1 MSSGDDERNTMIITL
16 FNKGLKQ
23 REISCVLNS
32 YGHKIS
38 ERHLRRV
45 LKLLGL
51 KRRCPQRPF
60 TEIHKAVESEMKQW
74 SPEQGIRA
82 MVKRVRDV
90 RGVRPCYR
98 DDVANIMRDMDASGL
113 QRRSPGKKKIPRRNY
128 ISRGPNDTWHI
139 DGNDKLKFFGMWI
152 HLGIDG
158 FSRKVLWLKVGTS
171 NRKQNFV
178 ARYFFE
184 AVQEQGG
191 CPQMIR
197 GDRGKEN
204 LVVGQMQMAFHMRDL
219 GNQAWRCFRMG
230 TSVHNQRA
238 ECFNSILKRTW
249 IKKWLTTFEAM
260 MESGILELDNPVHIN
275 CLQYSH
281 LPLLQRDLKTEQTVW
296 NTHDIRKQRN
306 APGPFGKPDLL
317 FTSPPTGYGN
327 VLHIVDPDLLDYAK
341 QLICAREEPSL
352 VANQEF
358 RDMCHNILQNSQFP
372 CTPDGCLA
380 AYLMLVQELTTAMN
394 RNSVPT
400 PSTFAEANDIYI
412 FLKRERMEGVP
423 VNISNDQ

>member
-1 MSSGDDERNTMIITL
+1 MTHANGQAESLRAACILSLAVFYIATVEIFCDPDMFFSVVVFRLCCNMSSGDDERNAMIITL

-90 RGVRPCYR
+90 RGERPCYR

-128 ISRGPNDTWHI
+128 ISCGPNDTWHI

-158 FSRKVLWLKVGTS
+158 
-171 NRKQNFV
+171 
-178 ARYFFE
+178 
-184 AVQEQGG
+184 
-191 CPQMIR
+191 
-197 GDRGKEN
+197 
-204 LVVGQMQMAFHMRDL
+204 
-219 GNQAWRCFRMG
+219 
-230 TSVHNQRA
+230 
-238 ECFNSILKRTW
+238 
-249 IKKWLTTFEAM
+249 
-260 MESGILELDNPVHIN
+260 
-275 CLQYSH
+275 
-281 LPLLQRDLKTEQTVW
+281 
-296 NTHDIRKQRN
+296 
-306 APGPFGKPDLL
+306 
-317 FTSPPTGYGN
+317 
-327 VLHIVDPDLLDYAK
+327 
-341 QLICAREEPSL
+341 
-352 VANQEF
+352 
-358 RDMCHNILQNSQFP
+358 
-372 CTPDGCLA
+372 
-380 AYLMLVQELTTAMN
+380 
-394 RNSVPT
+394 
-400 PSTFAEANDIYI
+400 
-412 FLKRERMEGVP
+412 
-423 VNISNDQ
+423 

>member
-1 MSSGDDERNTMIITL
+1 MSSDDDERNTMIITL

-23 REISCVLNS
+23 KEISCVLNS

-60 TEIHKAVESEMKQW
+60 TEIHKAVESEMKQC

-197 GDRGKEN
+197 GTEERRTLL
-204 LVVGQMQMAFHMRDL
+204 LVKCRWHFTCEIL
-219 GNQAWRCFRMG
+219 GIRHGGASEWGHQC
-230 TSVHNQRA
+230 
-238 ECFNSILKRTW
+238 
-249 IKKWLTTFEAM
+249 TTR
-260 MESGILELDNPVHIN
+260 EL
-275 CLQYSH
+275 
-281 LPLLQRDLKTEQTVW
+281 
-296 NTHDIRKQRN
+296 
-306 APGPFGKPDLL
+306 
-317 FTSPPTGYGN
+317 N
-327 VLHIVDPDLLDYAK
+327 VLTV
-341 QLICAREEPSL
+341 
-352 VANQEF
+352 F
-358 RDMCHNILQNSQFP
+358 
-372 CTPDGCLA
+372 
-380 AYLMLVQELTTAMN
+380 
-394 RNSVPT
+394 
-400 PSTFAEANDIYI
+400 
-412 FLKRERMEGVP
+412 
-423 VNISNDQ
+423 

>member
-1 MSSGDDERNTMIITL
+1 MSSDDDERNMMIITL

-23 REISCVLNS
+23 KEISCALNS

-98 DDVANIMRDMDASGL
+98 DDVANIMRYMDASGL

-158 FSRKVLWLKVGTS
+158 EFFKMRRTAINKTDWVDIKLKGGVFKHPEQKDTNSCDVIVILMAKAFMESFPQIPEMTFETTIKAMVQQREATALHILGAS
-171 NRKQNFV
+171 V
-178 ARYFFE
+178 FE
-184 AVQEQGG
+184 A
-191 CPQMIR
+191 
-197 GDRGKEN
+197 EN
-204 LVVGQMQMAFHMRDL
+204 
-219 GNQAWRCFRMG
+219 NC
-230 TSVHNQRA
+230 
-238 ECFNSILKRTW
+238 
-249 IKKWLTTFEAM
+249 AM
-260 MESGILELDNPVHIN
+260 CSTPK
-275 CLQYSH
+275 
-281 LPLLQRDLKTEQTVW
+281 PPF
-296 NTHDIRKQRN
+296 
-306 APGPFGKPDLL
+306 PGPSITKWIQCDSCSRWFHTQRLQMNTEL
-317 FTSPPTGYGN
+317 FQT
-327 VLHIVDPDLLDYAK
+327 
-341 QLICAREEPSL
+341 
-352 VANQEF
+352 
-358 RDMCHNILQNSQFP
+358 
-372 CTPDGCLA
+372 
-380 AYLMLVQELTTAMN
+380 
-394 RNSVPT
+394 
-400 PSTFAEANDIYI
+400 AEAAEWECALCEKEILVFI
-412 FLKRERMEGVP
+412 L
-423 VNISNDQ
+423 